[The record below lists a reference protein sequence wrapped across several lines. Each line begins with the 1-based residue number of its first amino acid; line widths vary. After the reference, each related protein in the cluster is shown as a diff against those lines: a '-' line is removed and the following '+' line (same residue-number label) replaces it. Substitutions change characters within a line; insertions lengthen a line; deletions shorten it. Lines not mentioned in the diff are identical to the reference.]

1 MESYDSTQDRMDDAV
16 RADVRAEADD
26 AVRARIQ
33 DSTEGGIDFNAF
45 ERMGE
50 KLAASLP
57 PSSPF
62 RVTEGMLEVLDDY
75 LAGRGQHGSKEE
87 GRAALR
93 QHFSDLT
100 DNQIESCLRRWK
112 KEMEESGAQVNW

>member
-1 MESYDSTQDRMDDAV
+1 METYDSTQDRMDDV
-16 RADVRAEADD
+16 TRAEAN
-26 AVRARIQ
+26 A
-33 DSTEGGIDFNAF
+33 DFNAF

-57 PSSPF
+57 PSSRF

-100 DNQIESCLRRWK
+100 DKQIESCLRRWK
-112 KEMEESGAQVNW
+112 KEMKDSAGGTSA

>member
-16 RADVRAEADD
+16 RADVRAEPTS
-26 AVRARIQ
+26 R
-33 DSTEGGIDFNAF
+33 
-45 ERMGE
+45 
-50 KLAASLP
+50 
-57 PSSPF
+57 F

-100 DNQIESCLRRWK
+100 DKQIESCLRRWK